1 MYSIFSSI
9 FLILALQHPALSAD
23 KNWLE
28 SELKK
33 NSQQSSQTYANLA
46 LEGYKSKL
54 GTPAE
59 HTALIEKSLFKNPY
73 RYSLYKLRSQILS
86 ENSYSSFEVPMSL
99 HILSSI
105 KPLFTFIIFIAFLL
119 LGARFSGRLYN
130 HRLNFTKSDENLGFY
145 TLSTI
150 LASFLFFSL
159 FLWHYGKVHQP
170 WTCVIAENATVYSGP
185 SVDSVVVR
193 SLPNGAC
200 LPIKK
205 KMDDWAG
212 FSTARVS
219 GWVNLKH
226 LEPVRGS

>member
-9 FLILALQHPALSAD
+9 FLIFALQHSALSAD

-33 NSQQSSQTYANLA
+33 QPTHNSQTLANLA
-46 LEGYKSKL
+46 LEGYQSNL

-59 HTALIEKSLFKNPY
+59 HIALIEKSLFKNPY
-73 RYSLYKLRSQILS
+73 RLSLYKLRSQILS
-86 ENSYSSFEVPMSL
+86 ENSYSSFEVPMSV
-99 HILSSI
+99 HILSSF
-105 KPLFTFIIFIAFLL
+105 KPLFTFMALIIFVLL
-119 LGARFSGRLYN
+119 SARYLGRLYN
-130 HRLNFTKSDENLGFY
+130 HRLNFTKPEENLGFY
-145 TLSTI
+145 ALSSI

-170 WTCVIAENATVYSGP
+170 WACVISENATVYSGP
-185 SVDSVVVR
+185 SMDSVIVR

-205 KMDDWAG
+205 KTDKWAG

-219 GWVNLKH
+219 GWVDLEQ
-226 LEPVRGS
+226 LEPVRGR